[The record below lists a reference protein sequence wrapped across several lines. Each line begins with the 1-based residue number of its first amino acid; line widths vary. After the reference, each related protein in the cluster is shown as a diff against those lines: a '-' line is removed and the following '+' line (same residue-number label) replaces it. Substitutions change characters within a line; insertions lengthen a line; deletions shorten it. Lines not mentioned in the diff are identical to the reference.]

1 MLDLLGSLRGRA
13 VCLRLACL
21 NDDAVEQPQ
30 VLDELVDGAVRP
42 AVEQA
47 RGASGAVLCCKHPPY
62 TSYLPYHPQPFSY
75 RRAAF
80 FTLGV
85 FWLFLPFS
93 GFRLVFALA
102 SA

>member
-1 MLDLLGSLRGRA
+1 MLDLLGSLRDWA

-47 RGASGAVLCCKHPPY
+47 RGASGAVLCKRGGGVPR
-62 TSYLPYHPQPFSY
+62 TSPTTHSPFHTGE
-75 RRAAF
+75 RDF
-80 FTLGV
+80 FTLG
-85 FWLFLPFS
+85 FS
-93 GFRLVFALA
+93 GFLTEGNFVTLDDGQT
-102 SA
+102 